1 VYNFYNKLTV
11 YSDLLE
17 ITCFDGA
24 LHHIHIVIVKPGT
37 HWWQSRLLPK
47 LATKLTVVDKVKF
60 VADIVDFVAVFR
72 DKSATT

>member
-1 VYNFYNKLTV
+1 MTKSTV
-11 YSDLLE
+11 AETGD
-17 ITCFDGA
+17 
-24 LHHIHIVIVKPGT
+24 
-37 HWWQSRLLPK
+37 K